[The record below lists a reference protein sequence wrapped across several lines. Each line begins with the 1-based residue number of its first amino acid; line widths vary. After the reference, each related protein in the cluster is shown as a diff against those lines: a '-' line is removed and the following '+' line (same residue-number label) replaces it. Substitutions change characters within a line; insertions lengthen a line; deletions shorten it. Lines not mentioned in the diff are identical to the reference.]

1 MDEVSLRPDS
11 DSPARSTG
19 GADEADT
26 DLAPRQCCDHGFG
39 ERLRDS
45 PSSASAGTESADVSG
60 AESNEV
66 DCYGGRVASGV
77 ISDALEEA
85 AIPGGNPRSMFAFG
99 SQVVYDLYQHSLHRF
114 CIELLI
120 VFLM

>member
-1 MDEVSLRPDS
+1 MRPDS

-19 GADEADT
+19 GADT
-26 DLAPRQCCDHGFG
+26 DLAPRQCDRGFG

-45 PSSASAGTESADVSG
+45 PSSASTADVSG

-85 AIPGGNPRSMFAFG
+85 AIPGGNPR
-99 SQVVYDLYQHSLHRF
+99 
-114 CIELLI
+114 
-120 VFLM
+120 